1 MLATL
6 LIDDDRAFSTV
17 AAATLAREGFR
28 VDTAH
33 SLQQARRAVAVKGYE
48 LVVLDRRLPDGDG
61 LDWLAELRAAQP
73 RAVIVMV
80 TAHGDVAS
88 AVEAMRR
95 GATDYLVKPIELPD
109 LVLKA
114 RRASDEVRLRA
125 RLEHAEGRLS
135 ARRALI
141 PPKSKAMQDL
151 LAALERIA
159 KNGPRSP
166 VLLLGETG
174 TGKEALA
181 WHLHCLSFG
190 TSAPFIQVNCAALP
204 EAMAESELFGHE
216 KGAFT
221 DAKSQKQGLVELAQG
236 GTLFLDEVGEL
247 SAALQAKLLTYLDG
261 GRFRRLG
268 GAVELTSTARV
279 VAATN
284 RDLEARVRAGEFRED
299 LWFRLSVFRLAVPP
313 LRERR
318 EDVESLA
325 MGLLAR
331 IAADQG
337 RREVPRLTPA
347 ALARLAAYRFPGN
360 VRELSNILERASVFE
375 GSGALTLDWLTTSLG
390 SAAPTDFVVSEPQP
404 LDEVERRYA
413 KWALERLG
421 GRRMDTAKALGI
433 SHPTLAKLV
442 KDDGSGD

>member
-6 LIDDDRAFSTV
+6 LIDDDRAFATV
-17 AAATLAREGFR
+17 AAATLAREGVP
-28 VDTAH
+28 VDVAH
-33 SLQQARRAVAVKGYE
+33 SLLQARRAVAAKGYD

-61 LDWLAELRAAQP
+61 LDWLPELRAAQAQ
-73 RAVIVMV
+73 AVIVMV

-88 AVEAMRR
+88 AVEAMRL

-114 RRASDEVRLRA
+114 KRAAEELRLKA

-135 ARRALI
+135 KRRALI
-141 PPKSKAMQDL
+141 PPQAKVMKDL
-151 LAALERIA
+151 LAAMERIA
-159 KNGPRSP
+159 TQSPRSP

-174 TGKEALA
+174 SGKEALA
-181 WHLHCLSFG
+181 WHLHRTSFG
-190 TSAPFIQVNCAALP
+190 EAAPFIQVNCAALP

-221 DAKSQKQGLVELAQG
+221 DAKAQKQGLVELAQG

-247 SAALQAKLLTYLDG
+247 SAALQAKLLTFLDG
-261 GRFRRLG
+261 GHFRRLG
-268 GAVELTSTARV
+268 GASELTSTARV

-284 RDLEARVRAGEFRED
+284 RDLEAQVKRAGFRED
-299 LWFRLSVFRLAVPP
+299 LWFRLSVFRLSVPP

-318 EDVESLA
+318 EDLPALA
-325 MGLLAR
+325 TGLLAR

-337 RREVPRLTPA
+337 RRDVPTLTKD
-347 ALARLAAYRFPGN
+347 ALARLDAYRFPGN

-375 GSGALTLDWLTTSLG
+375 GSDALTLAWLSTSPTG
-390 SAAPTDFVVSEPQP
+390 SDGAPGFVVSEVAP
-404 LDEVERRYA
+404 LDEVEKRYA
-413 KWALERLG
+413 KWALEQLG

-433 SHPTLAKLV
+433 SHPTFAKLV
-442 KDDGSGD
+442 KDEPGD